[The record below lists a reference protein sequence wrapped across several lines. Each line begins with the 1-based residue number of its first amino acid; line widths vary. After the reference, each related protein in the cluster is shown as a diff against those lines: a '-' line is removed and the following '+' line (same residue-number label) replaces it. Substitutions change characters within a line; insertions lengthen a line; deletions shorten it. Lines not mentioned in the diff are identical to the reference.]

1 MAVPCMWVSLFTW
14 PYFLEAL
21 LSSTFLT
28 SYFVDAEVCLNA
40 FGECCLAAAAAAA
53 TDEKWCL
60 LTVVAVSLHVG
71 WVVVVAAGPCH

>member
-1 MAVPCMWVSLFTW
+1 M
-14 PYFLEAL
+14 

-40 FGECCLAAAAAAA
+40 FGEYCLAAAAAA

-60 LTVVAVSLHVG
+60 LTVVAVSPHVG
-71 WVVVVAAGPCH
+71 WVVVVAAGPCHCLFRF